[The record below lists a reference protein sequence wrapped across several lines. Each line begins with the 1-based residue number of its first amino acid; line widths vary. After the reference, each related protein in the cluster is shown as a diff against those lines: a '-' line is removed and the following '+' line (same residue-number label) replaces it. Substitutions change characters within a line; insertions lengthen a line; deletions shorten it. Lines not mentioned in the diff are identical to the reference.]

1 MTEEERSGSLHPV
14 TSFVYSTHSIFRD
27 MGFTVAEG
35 PQMETEYN
43 NFDALNVP
51 PDHPSRDQ
59 QDTFWIK
66 DPVDDRVILRSHTSC
81 VQVRFMKSNPPPF
94 RVIVPGRV
102 YRQEATDAT
111 HETQFHQIEGLVVE
125 KGITLASLKAILE
138 DFLKKVFED
147 EELVIRFRPGYFPFV
162 EPGVE
167 IDISCSFCRAEGCG
181 ICKDTGWI
189 EILGAGMVHPN
200 VFSSVGIDS
209 SEWKGIAFGL
219 SPERILMLKYGIEDI
234 RLFHSA
240 DLRFIRQF

>member
-1 MTEEERSGSLHPV
+1 MESKEKVGSLNPI
-14 TSFVYSTHSIFRD
+14 TTFIYKTHDIFRE
-27 MGFTVAEG
+27 MGFSVAEG
-35 PQMETEYN
+35 PQMETERN

-81 VQVRFMKSNPPPF
+81 VQVRFMSENKPPF

-111 HETQFHQIEGLVVE
+111 HETQFHQVEGLVVE
-125 KGITLASLKAILE
+125 DGITLSGLRGFLE
-138 DFLKKVFED
+138 GFLKTIFED
-147 EELVIRFRPGYFPFV
+147 EDLLIRFRPGYFPFV

-167 IDISCSFCRAEGCG
+167 IDISCSFCKARGCR

-200 VFSSVGIDS
+200 VFSAVGIDS
-209 SEWKGIAFGL
+209 SEWKGMAFGL
-219 SPERILMLKYGIEDI
+219 SAERILMLKYGIEDI

-240 DLRFIRQF
+240 DLRFLKQF